1 MLSTSQAKGSK
12 STSATA
18 GLDYNAEPKAFAKA
32 AGLRYVSDSTPGIL
46 RKKTGRGFFYV
57 GADGRAVRDPDT
69 LKRIRSLVV
78 PPAWTKVWICAQD
91 NGHIQ
96 VTARDAR
103 GRKQY
108 RYHARWREVR
118 DENKYERMTAFGRAL
133 PRIRDKI
140 KADLALAGLPRD
152 KVLAAVVQ
160 LLETTFM
167 RVGHERYARENNSF
181 GLTTL
186 RDRHVQINGEHMKF
200 HFRGKSGKHHSIELD
215 DRRLANIVK
224 RCRDL
229 PGYELFQYLDEQ
241 GEQHTVGASDV
252 NDYLRAI
259 TGEDY
264 TAKDFR
270 TWAGT
275 VLAAMA
281 LQEYEKFDSTTQAKK
296 NLVRAI
302 EAVAEQ
308 LGNTPSICR
317 KCYIHPEVIN
327 AYLDGTMMRALQSRA
342 EKALTEEVRRLRP
355 EEAAV
360 LGLLQQR
367 LQSEVSK
374 QAKGSERAKAGKPKA
389 GNSKGRTQANSGGRR
404 TPKKR
409 KSARAAATAYS

>member
-1 MLSTSQAKGSK
+1 MLSSSPKNDSK
-12 STSATA
+12 SSSAA
-18 GLDYNAEPKAFAKA
+18 AALDYNAEPKAFAKA
-32 AGLRYVSDSTPGIL
+32 AGLRYVSDNTPGIL
-46 RKKTGRGFFYV
+46 RKKAGRGFTYV
-57 GADGRAVRDPDT
+57 GADGTTVRDLDT

-108 RYHARWREVR
+108 RYHSRWREVR
-118 DENKYERMTAFGRAL
+118 DENKYERMAAFGRAL
-133 PRIRDKI
+133 PRIRDKL
-140 KADLALAGLPRD
+140 KTDLALVGLPRD
-152 KVLAAVVQ
+152 KVLAVVVQ

-167 RVGHERYARENNSF
+167 RVGHEKYARENNSF

-186 RDRHVQINGEHMKF
+186 RDRHVQINGEHLRF
-200 HFRGKSGKHHSIELD
+200 HFRGKSGKDHTIELD
-215 DRRLANIVK
+215 DRRLARIVQ

-281 LQEYEKFDSTTQAKK
+281 LQEYEKFDTTTQAKK

-302 EAVAEQ
+302 EAVAER
-308 LGNTPSICR
+308 LGNTPTICR

-327 AYLDGTMMRALQSRA
+327 AYLDGTMMRALKFRA
-342 EKALTEEVRRLRP
+342 EKALTEEIRRLRP

-374 QAKGSERAKAGKPKA
+374 QSNGSKRSRA
-389 GNSKGRTQANSGGRR
+389 GNSNARTHAQSGGRSA
-404 TPKKR
+404 PKKR
-409 KSARAAATAYS
+409 KPARPSAAAYS

>member
-1 MLSTSQAKGSK
+1 M
-12 STSATA
+12 
-18 GLDYNAEPKAFAKA
+18 AF
-32 AGLRYVSDSTPGIL
+32 LH
-46 RKKTGRGFFYV
+46 
-57 GADGRAVRDPDT
+57 
-69 LKRIRSLVV
+69 SL
-78 PPAWTKVWICAQD
+78 
-91 NGHIQ
+91 
-96 VTARDAR
+96 
-103 GRKQY
+103 
-108 RYHARWREVR
+108 
-118 DENKYERMTAFGRAL
+118 GRAL
-133 PRIRDKI
+133 PRIRDKV
-140 KADLALAGLPRD
+140 KTDLTLPGLPRD
-152 KVLAAVVQ
+152 KVLAAVIQ

-167 RVGHERYARENNSF
+167 RVGHEKYARENNSF

-186 RDRHVQINGEHMKF
+186 RDRHVQINGEHLKF
-200 HFRGKSGKHHSIELD
+200 RFRGKSGKDHSIELD
-215 DRRLANIVK
+215 DRRLATIVK

-252 NDYLRAI
+252 NDYLRVI
-259 TGEDY
+259 TDEDY

-281 LQEYEKFDSTTQAKK
+281 LQEYEKFDTTTQAKK

-327 AYLDGTMMRALQSRA
+327 AYLDGTMMRALKFRA
-342 EKALTEEVRRLRP
+342 EKALTEEIRRLRP

-374 QAKGSERAKAGKPKA
+374 QSNGSKRSRA
-389 GNSKGRTQANSGGRR
+389 GNSNARTHAQSGGRSA
-404 TPKKR
+404 PKKR
-409 KSARAAATAYS
+409 KPARPSATAYS